1 MNKYSPM
8 DVGNYPHDCLR
19 NYVNEVKGHKMHINF
34 YYVLW
39 IWGEFFGMLRKRMYM
54 LRTTKKSTF

>member
-19 NYVNEVKGHKMHINF
+19 NYVNEVKGHQCMLAFIM
-34 YYVLW
+34 YYGFEGNSL
-39 IWGEFFGMLRKRMYM
+39 GC
-54 LRTTKKSTF
+54 